1 MQHQQ
6 KIVLPVPVSYG
17 ESSMEVA
24 AEDDDVLLKKA
35 RAGPLPSLCPNPHVL
50 GSSSA
55 TPLLLLHP
63 KALPLRPGI
72 ASSGWVES
80 VAAK

>member
-6 KIVLPVPVSYG
+6 KIVLPVLVSYG

-24 AEDDDVLLKKA
+24 GEAPVLLKKA

-72 ASSGWVES
+72 ASSGRVGS
-80 VAAK
+80 AAAK